1 MMERMRRLR
10 VRSTQPD
17 LRGSRETLPGP
28 TMWVR
33 PATGWW
39 GRMNAGE
46 SPRNQG
52 RTVWAPLSV
61 SRRRSRDLRKT
72 PQWSAARRAGPR
84 HGPAVPS
91 RWRDRLDRKVGPRG
105 AAFRTSAFRRSA
117 PSRLLRELSPRE
129 PRGWKCP
136 ALPAPCANRGGGALI
151 FLRAGCLRCESD
163 IAHESAQR
171 ILAERTR
178 AR

>member
-1 MMERMRRLR
+1 MMERARRLR

-33 PATGWW
+33 PVTGWW
-39 GRMNAGE
+39 GRMNVGE

-52 RTVWAPLSV
+52 LSV
-61 SRRRSRDLRKT
+61 KGAPVRLQKAVSRLKENAAVERREARRSASWT
-72 PQWSAARRAGPR
+72 GS
-84 HGPAVPS
+84 PS
-91 RWRDRLDRKVGPRG
+91 RWRDRFDRKVGPRG

-117 PSRLLRELSPRE
+117 PSRLVRETSPRE

-136 ALPAPCANRGGGALI
+136 ALPAPCENRGGGALALPRGL
-151 FLRAGCLRCESD
+151 FEM
-163 IAHESAQR
+163 
-171 ILAERTR
+171 
-178 AR
+178 

>member
-1 MMERMRRLR
+1 MRRMRTGRMRRLR
-10 VRSTQPD
+10 VRPTQPN
-17 LRGSRETLPGP
+17 LRGPRETLPGP

-52 RTVWAPLSV
+52 RTVWAPLSA
-61 SRRRSRDLRKT
+61 SRRRSRGRRKT

-91 RWRDRLDRKVGPRG
+91 RRRDRLDRKVGHG
-105 AAFRTSAFRRSA
+105 VRRSA
-117 PSRLLRELSPRE
+117 PAPFGAPLPHVCEGDLPSRAEGME
-129 PRGWKCP
+129 MP
-136 ALPAPCANRGGGALI
+136 ALPAPCENRGGGALA
-151 FLRAGCLRCESD
+151 LSSRAV
-163 IAHESAQR
+163 
-171 ILAERTR
+171 
-178 AR
+178 